1 MVEQFAP
8 AEAGHTIIRVDGRD
22 IISST
27 AVRALAHL
35 ALAAPTVYWVQYT
48 VHPECS
54 KIASTGKM
62 YR

>member
-35 ALAAPTVYWVQYT
+35 PRVQYT